1 MKIVHGS
8 KIEVRAESQHRGGVS
23 RRQRLLEGEVGSI
36 DNFSL
41 VIARPKDRYSPR
53 HRHNFE
59 QFRYQIEGEANYG
72 RTGVLKP
79 GMLGYFPEAVHY
91 GPQTQGQGQDLCV
104 LALQCGGA
112 SGSGYLGRDAEYN
125 VTKELEK
132 LGTFKDGVF
141 FRNPG
146 VPGKKNLDGAQAIW
160 EHAMGRPLVYPK
172 PRYDVPIL
180 MHPENFGWLPVDGRK
195 GVAGKFMGTFTE
207 RQISARFLKLAPG
220 AAFEV
225 SGARDIYVVLK
236 GGGDLKGEE
245 YGLYTTLFLEKNGE
259 SATFKAREETELLH
273 YHLPDLAP
281 VKAARASQVEM
292 QAAE

>member
-8 KIEVRAESQHRGGVS
+8 KIETKTESQHRGGVS
-23 RRQRLLEGEVGSI
+23 RRQRLLEGEYGSI

-59 QFRYQIEGEANYG
+59 QFRYQIEGEANYS
-72 RTGVLKP
+72 RTGTLKP

-104 LALQCGGA
+104 LVLQCGGS
-112 SGSGYLGRDAEYN
+112 SGSGYLGRDAEFN
-125 VTKELEK
+125 MTKELEK

-146 VPGKKNLDGAQAIW
+146 VPGKKNMDGAQAIW

-180 MHPENFGWLPVDGRK
+180 MHPVNFEWMPLEGQR
-195 GVAGKFMGTFTE
+195 GVSEKFMGSFTE
-207 RQISARFLKLAPG
+207 RQISARFIKIAPG
-220 AAFEV
+220 ATFKA
-225 SGARDIYVVLK
+225 SGGRDIYVVLK
-236 GGGDLKGEE
+236 GEGDLKGEE
-245 YGLYTTLFLEKNGE
+245 YGLHTALFLEKKSE
-259 SATFKAREETELLH
+259 RAAFKATKETEMLH
-273 YHLPDLAP
+273 YRLPDLAP
-281 VKAARASQVEM
+281 IKAAMPRSLE
-292 QAAE
+292 AAE